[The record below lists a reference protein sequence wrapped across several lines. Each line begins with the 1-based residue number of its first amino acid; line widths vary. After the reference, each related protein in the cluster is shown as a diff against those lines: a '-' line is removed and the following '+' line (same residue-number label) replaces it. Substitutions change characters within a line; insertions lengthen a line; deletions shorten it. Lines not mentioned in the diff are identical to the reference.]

1 MDTSP
6 RDNGSNSNA
15 PGQGGANDDG
25 FPKPNPSGGRPL
37 GMPAIIM
44 LALAALALVTIVIRE
59 QAGSVTPVSWDE
71 FVREVKAG
79 NVAEVRI
86 SGNSLEGQFK
96 APAAE
101 TGTGEVGGGAP
112 RTFQIEIS
120 PYLGEGLSEMLLEH
134 EVKTTVR
141 QPADGTGLLLGIY
154 MLVPLLLM
162 AGFWMTLRRAR
173 DPLGGSGF
181 LGGFSKSPAKRYGS
195 SDRQVTFSD
204 VAGLEQVKEDL
215 KEIVDFLK
223 DPRRFQRLGGR
234 VPKGVLLMGPPGTG
248 KTLLA
253 RAVAGEAGVP
263 FFSISGSEFIQMFV
277 GVGASRV
284 RDLFDQ
290 AKRNSPC
297 IVFID
302 EIDAVGRQ
310 RGAGLGGSHDE
321 REQTLNQILVEMDGF
336 ETGTNVIIV
345 AATNRPDVLD
355 PALLRP
361 GRFDRQVIL
370 DRPDLKGRLAILK
383 VHVKGKPLDKSV
395 NLEEIARRS
404 PGFSGADLANLMNEA
419 AILAARRSK
428 RTIGMDEFAEAL
440 DRVMAGPQRK
450 SRLITDAEKQ
460 IIAYHEGGHAVVGR
474 ILEKCDPVSKVT
486 VISRGMALGYTMNLP
501 TEDRYLQSKSEFE
514 DKIAAM
520 LGGNVAEQLVF
531 GDTTTG
537 ASNDIEKATDLARK
551 MVTRFGMSEKLG
563 TVTLGRQDEM
573 IFLGREMSEQ
583 KNYSEA
589 VAKQIDEEVRAIIDR
604 GAVRAREVLTKHR
617 DRLDALAAKLIA
629 EETVEGEAFE
639 TLFADLPA
647 KPAAYAGLLDR
658 LRAAG
663 VSIPVAKVEPKS
675 EPVVKPGPGG
685 AAAGQ
690 PA

>member
-1 MDTSP
+1 MIPKSF
-6 RDNGSNSNA
+6 RNGA
-15 PGQGGANDDG
+15 V
-25 FPKPNPSGGRPL
+25 
-37 GMPAIIM
+37 M
-44 LALAALALVTIVIRE
+44 L
-59 QAGSVTPVSWDE
+59 
-71 FVREVKAG
+71 
-79 NVAEVRI
+79 
-86 SGNSLEGQFK
+86 
-96 APAAE
+96 
-101 TGTGEVGGGAP
+101 
-112 RTFQIEIS
+112 
-120 PYLGEGLSEMLLEH
+120 M
-134 EVKTTVR
+134 
-141 QPADGTGLLLGIY
+141 LLLGT
-154 MLVPLLLM
+154 VLLLGSVLLSPTPAPSKGYSAFLSDVKSGRVDSVVQQDQTLTITLTGTPPENYQVQVPTQLTDVYGDLLAAAT
-162 AGFWMTLRRAR
+162 AGGQSPESITFGAKAPDDSGQLISLLLSAFL
-173 DPLGGSGF
+173 PVLLIGGLFIFMMRSAQGQNNQAMSF
-181 LGGFSKSPAKRYGS
+181 GKSKAKMFVANKTP
-195 SDRQVTFSD
+195 VTFAE
-204 VAGLEQVKEDL
+204 VAGVEEAKAELAEVVE
-215 KEIVDFLK
+215 FLK
-223 DPRRFQRLGGR
+223 FPERFEALGAKI
-234 VPKGVLLMGPPGTG
+234 PKGVLLIGSPGTG

-263 FFSISGSEFIQMFV
+263 FFSISGSEFVEMFV

-284 RDLFDQ
+284 RDLFEQ

-336 ETGTNVIIV
+336 ETGTNVIII

-383 VHVKGKPLDKSV
+383 VHVKGKPLDKTV

-428 RTIGMDEFAEAL
+428 RVVGMDEFAEAL

-450 SRLITDAEKQ
+450 SRLITEPEKQ

-486 VISRGMALGYTMNLP
+486 IISRGMALGYTMNLP

-563 TVTLGRQDEM
+563 RVTLGRQDEM

-583 KNYSEA
+583 KNYSDA

-604 GAVRAREVLTKHR
+604 GAARALEVLTKHR
-617 DRLDALAAKLIA
+617 DRLDALAAKLIS

-639 TLFADLPA
+639 TLFSDLPA
-647 KPAAYAGLLDR
+647 KPAAYSDLVAR
-658 LRAAG
+658 LRSAGITIPTKEEVEAAAAEA
-663 VSIPVAKVEPKS
+663 AKGATPTT
-675 EPVVKPGPGG
+675 GG